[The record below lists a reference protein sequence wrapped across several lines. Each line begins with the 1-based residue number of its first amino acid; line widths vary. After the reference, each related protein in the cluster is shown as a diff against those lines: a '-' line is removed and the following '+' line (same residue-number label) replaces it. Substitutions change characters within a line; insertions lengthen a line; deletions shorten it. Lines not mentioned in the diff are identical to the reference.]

1 MGFKWGI
8 CCYLFTKTVIAM
20 QPEALQVGDTIALVA
35 PAYWS
40 DRIEETKDFL
50 IQRGFRVRLAP
61 NLNLRHGKFA
71 GNDEE
76 RAQAFME
83 MWKDPEVKA
92 LWCVRGGYG
101 SGRIL
106 DKLDYDYIKAHPKIL
121 IGMSDITALHI
132 ALGQKSDLTT
142 FLGPVAHWTYD
153 PEKYLQETE
162 QGVWDQILSEGK
174 VGTYH
179 NPINCTT
186 LANGI
191 GEGCL
196 VGGNL
201 ALIVAHIGTPYQLE
215 TKGKILILEDVS
227 EYPFRVDRMLNQ
239 LKQAGMLKD
248 LQGLIL
254 ASWDE
259 CLPDNDLEFSIEE
272 VLHHYFCDAPYPVI
286 LGFPSGHIK
295 AQVTLPLN
303 CPYRLDANRQEV
315 TLLKRGVIH

>member
-1 MGFKWGI
+1 
-8 CCYLFTKTVIAM
+8 M
-20 QPEALQVGDTIALVA
+20 QPEALRAGDTIALVA

-61 NLNLRHGKFA
+61 NLDLRHGKFA

-76 RAQAFME
+76 RAQALME

-101 SGRIL
+101 SGKIL

-153 PEKYLQETE
+153 PKKYLKETE
-162 QGVWDQILSEGK
+162 EGVWEQILLEGK
-174 VGTYH
+174 AGTYH
-179 NPINCTT
+179 NPISCKT
-186 LANGI
+186 LATGQ
-191 GEGCL
+191 GEGYL

-239 LKQAGMLKD
+239 LKQAGMLEE
-248 LQGLIL
+248 LEGLIL

-259 CLPDNDLEFSIEE
+259 CEADNDQEFSIDEL
-272 VLHHYFCDAPYPVI
+272 LHHYFHGAPYPVI
-286 LGFPSGHIK
+286 LGFPSGHIN

-303 CPYRLDANRQEV
+303 CRYRLDANRQEV
-315 TLLKRGVIH
+315 TLLERGVKTGINKN